1 MSDEKSPSFIEKGAD
16 APTISGS
23 FSSNVREDKD
33 TGMIQDVEVTAR
45 NSLYA
50 KAMRLASRFQVEVR
64 GIERVPEEEQTEN
77 SLWNAGSM
85 WFAANMVVSTFS
97 LGTLGIGIFGMAFWD
112 SVLTIIFFNL
122 IGIIPVAFFSTFG
135 PRFGLRQLIL
145 SRFWFGYHGV
155 KVFAVLNIIA
165 CVGWSAV
172 NTVVAA
178 QLLHTVNN
186 GGLPP
191 WGGIIVVSFGTVAI
205 TFFGYKAVH
214 IYEKWAWIPTFIIFL
229 IVIARFK
236 ISGTFTFGTLQTGR
250 IEAGN
255 VLSFGAAV
263 YGFAT
268 GWASYASDY
277 VVYQQKQTSRVKIF
291 MVIFAGLAFPLLFC
305 EILGAACM
313 TGTLTSTAYADSYA
327 ANGIGGLFYAILVPD
342 SLHGFGQFCLVL
354 MALSTIANNCPNMYS
369 VALSAQTVD
378 RNLAKIPRLIWT
390 FIATG
395 VFLAISIP
403 AYYSFESFMDNFM
416 NIIGYWLAIYEAI
429 GLPEHFIFKRG
440 FSGYNV
446 DDYDTPS
453 KLPVGLSACFAFC
466 CGVAGAVVGMY
477 QPWWTGPIA
486 ALIPGDVGFELAA
499 GFAFVA
505 YITLRPLELRYFGR

>member
-1 MSDEKSPSFIEKGAD
+1 MSADKSLSTIEKAAD
-16 APTISGS
+16 APTLTDSD
-23 FSSNVREDKD
+23 SSNIHEDKD
-33 TGMIQDVEVTAR
+33 AGVIQDVDFITG

-50 KAMRLASRFQVEVR
+50 KMQRLAARFQMEVR
-64 GIERVPEEEQTEN
+64 GIERVPEEEQTDN
-77 SLWNAGSM
+77 SLWNAASM

-97 LGTLGIGIFGMAFWD
+97 LGTLGIGIFGMSFWD
-112 SVLTIIFFNL
+112 SVLTIIFFNI
-122 IGIIPVAFFSTFG
+122 IGIIPVAFYSTFG
-135 PRFGLRQLIL
+135 PRFGLRQMIL
-145 SRFWFGYHGV
+145 SRFWFGFHGV
-155 KVFAVLNIIA
+155 KIFAVLNCIA

-186 GGLPP
+186 GSLPP

-205 TFFGYKAVH
+205 TLFGYKAVH

-236 ISGTFTFGTLQTGR
+236 ISGNFTFGTLESGR

-263 YGFAT
+263 FGFAT

-277 VVYQQKQTSRVKIF
+277 VVYQPKQTSRIKIF
-291 MVIFAGLAFPLLFC
+291 LAVISGLGFPLLFC

-313 TGTLTSTAYADSYA
+313 TGTLTSTAYADNYD

-369 VALSAQTVD
+369 VALSVQTID

-390 FIATG
+390 IIATG

-403 AYYSFESFMDNFM
+403 AYYSFATFMDNFM
-416 NIIGYWLAIYEAI
+416 NIIGYWLAIYEGI
-429 GLPEHFIFKRG
+429 SLPEHFLFKRG

-446 DDYDTPS
+446 DDYDNPS
-453 KLPVGLSACFAFC
+453 KLPLGLSACFAFC
-466 CGVAGAVVGMY
+466 CGVAGAVLGMY
-477 QPWWTGPIA
+477 QVWWTGPIA
-486 ALIPGDVGFELAA
+486 ALIPGDVGFELSF
-499 GFAFVA
+499 GFAIVTYLVA
-505 YITLRPLELRYFGR
+505 RPFELRYFGR